1 MSRNI
6 SIYYGRKIK
15 VIRNNNNN
23 NTKQKLIPDP
33 TPILKHIRIPRKKRA
48 YQQFL

>member
-1 MSRNI
+1 MLRNI

-15 VIRNNNNN
+15 VIRNNNN
-23 NTKQKLIPDP
+23 TKQKLIPDP
-33 TPILKHIRIPRKKRA
+33 NPILKHIRIPRKKRS